1 MVSKV
6 CVGFELNKNLTIEQ
20 IKKSFG
26 KDFQFTEWNRPLLD
40 FGNVIRVTDPSD
52 RMYEIFISASS
63 GENIATRRAKT
74 DRRVKQEQQQAK
86 VETETRTDRPRAKS
100 FSLMVDRISYATDM
114 NQLML
119 LREDAQSIRKT
130 KSFDDLA
137 KLKLENNK

>member
-1 MVSKV
+1 
-6 CVGFELNKNLTIEQ
+6 
-20 IKKSFG
+20 
-26 KDFQFTEWNRPLLD
+26 
-40 FGNVIRVTDPSD
+40 
-52 RMYEIFISASS
+52 MYEIFISASS